1 MNNDIEIA
9 KELVKISK
17 KNIASD
23 NIGFKK
29 YKQEIK
35 TKLEKLRDDAQ
46 AIYAFLLL
54 NNNSVF
60 NKKLQVFDEVLN
72 VKLSIEEIIEKIK

>member
-60 NKKLQVFDEVLN
+60 NKKL
-72 VKLSIEEIIEKIK
+72 

>member
-17 KNIASD
+17 KIIASD
-23 NIGFKK
+23 NISFKK

-35 TKLEKLRDDAQ
+35 TKLEKLRDDIQ

-60 NKKLQVFDEVLN
+60 NKKL
-72 VKLSIEEIIEKIK
+72 